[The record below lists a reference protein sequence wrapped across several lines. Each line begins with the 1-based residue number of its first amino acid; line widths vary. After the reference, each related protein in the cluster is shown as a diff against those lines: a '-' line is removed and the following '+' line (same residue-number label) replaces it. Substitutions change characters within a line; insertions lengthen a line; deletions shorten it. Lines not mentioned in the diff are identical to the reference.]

1 MRRKVLGNMTAA
13 ALAGLGL
20 FLTACA
26 GQGPKTLSNEYVT
39 VENYQGV
46 EIEKA
51 EAGEVTEKDI
61 DLVVEHMMQGYT
73 AQHDLPEDTKIT
85 DEIVKETM
93 SDKAQTVEEYR
104 QEIKTQIEE
113 TKKKAVRTEEE
124 TRVWEKVMDNSEV
137 KEYPKDRLKE
147 IKDNLVDLYT
157 TYAQQEGMEYEEYMK
172 AIKMEDADLD
182 EAAEASLK
190 QELVANIIAEKYGL
204 KPSEQDFQQAL
215 EDYAAEYKFSTVEL
229 LLKTVSEDEMRQM
242 VIRDNVKSWLTD
254 RCKYVES
261 SGEDGEKSDAGDK
274 TGEDVGEAGDKA
286 GADIGKAADKAGED
300 AGEAGDEAGEDAG
313 EAGDKAGEDADK
325 ETE

>member
-1 MRRKVLGNMTAA
+1 MMKRKVLNKIMAA
-13 ALAGLGL
+13 ALAAAVFL
-20 FLTACA
+20 LTACA
-26 GQGPKTLSNEYVT
+26 GAGPKTLSDEYVT

-51 EAGEVTEKDI
+51 DAGEVTEEDI
-61 DLVVEHMMQGYT
+61 DLVVDHMMQGYT
-73 AQHDLPEDTKIT
+73 AQHDLPEDTQIT

-104 QEIKTQIEE
+104 QELRKQIEE

-147 IKDNLVDLYT
+147 IKGNLVDLYT
-157 TYAQQEGMEYEEYMK
+157 TYAQQEGMEFEEYMK
-172 AIKMEDADLD
+172 AIKMEDSDLD

-190 QELVANIIAEKYGL
+190 QELVANIIADKYGL
-204 KPSEQDFQQAL
+204 KPSEQDFRQAL

-242 VIRDNVKSWLTD
+242 
-254 RCKYVES
+254 E
-261 SGEDGEKSDAGDK
+261 
-274 TGEDVGEAGDKA
+274 
-286 GADIGKAADKAGED
+286 IGRAHV
-300 AGEAGDEAGEDAG
+300 
-313 EAGDKAGEDADK
+313 
-325 ETE
+325 

>member
-1 MRRKVLGNMTAA
+1 MIGRHRMMKRKVLTKMTAA
-13 ALAGLGL
+13 VLAGAVLL
-20 FLTACA
+20 LTACA
-26 GQGPKTLSNEYVT
+26 GGGPKKLANEYVT

-51 EAGEVTEKDI
+51 EAGDVTEEDI

-73 AQHDLPEDTKIT
+73 AQHDLPGDTQIT

-93 SDKAQTVEEYR
+93 SDTAQTVEEYR
-104 QEIKTQIEE
+104 QEIKKQIEE

-124 TRVWEKVMDNSEV
+124 TRLWEKVMDNSEV

-147 IKDNLVDLYT
+147 VKGNLVDLYT

-182 EAAEASLK
+182 EAAKASLK

-204 KPSEQDFQQAL
+204 KPSEQDLQKAL
-215 EDYAAEYKFSTVEL
+215 EDYAAEYKFSSVEL
-229 LLKTVSEDEMRQM
+229 LLKTVSEEEMHQM

-254 RCKYVES
+254 RCKYAES
-261 SGEDGEKSDAGDK
+261 SAK
-274 TGEDVGEAGDKA
+274 
-286 GADIGKAADKAGED
+286 
-300 AGEAGDEAGEDAG
+300 
-313 EAGDKAGEDADK
+313 
-325 ETE
+325 

>member
-1 MRRKVLGNMTAA
+1 MMKRKVLNKIMAA
-13 ALAGLGL
+13 ALAAAVFL
-20 FLTACA
+20 LTACA
-26 GQGPKTLSNEYVT
+26 GAGPKTLSDEYVT

-51 EAGEVTEKDI
+51 DAGEVTEEDI
-61 DLVVEHMMQGYT
+61 DLVVDHMMQGYT
-73 AQHDLPEDTKIT
+73 AQHDLPEDTQIT

-104 QEIKTQIEE
+104 QELRKQIEE

-147 IKDNLVDLYT
+147 IKGNLVDLYT

-172 AIKMEDADLD
+172 AIKMEDSDLD

-190 QELVANIIAEKYGL
+190 QELVANIIADKYGL
-204 KPSEQDFQQAL
+204 KPSEQDFRQAL

-242 VIRDNVKSWLTD
+242 VIRDKVKSWLTD
-254 RCKYVES
+254 RCKYVEG
-261 SGEDGEKSDAGDK
+261 SGEA
-274 TGEDVGEAGDKA
+274 EDGDKA
-286 GADIGKAADKAGED
+286 GDVGKAEDTKADK
-300 AGEAGDEAGEDAG
+300 EAGD
-313 EAGDKAGEDADK
+313 DKDSDE
-325 ETE
+325 